1 MRRKTFLNRLTWGG
15 GAAVLL
21 PSIGLLQ
28 SCEYK
33 PKVRTLLSEDDIPLL
48 DEISETMLPATAQ
61 VPGARAAQV
70 GDYLLLMYRD
80 CMADEDRQVFV
91 NGINEIDRRAAENFS
106 NSFVDAEVSQQL
118 ELLNTI
124 QTEAIAHNLVQK
136 DVKKPAPHYF
146 DLLKG
151 LTISGYFTSEIGMT
165 QARNYLPVPGKFES
179 CIPYEK
185 GDRPWAT

>member
-48 DEISETMLPATAQ
+48 DEISETILPATAQ
-61 VPGARAAQV
+61 VPGAKAAQV
-70 GDYLLLMYRD
+70 GGYLLLMYRD
-80 CMADEDRQVFV
+80 CMNEEDRQVFV
-91 NGINEIDRRAAENFS
+91 NGINEIDRRASENFS
-106 NSFVDAEVSQQL
+106 NSFVDAEAPQKL
-118 ELLNTI
+118 ELLDTM
-124 QTEAIAHNLVQK
+124 QAEAIAHSLNQK
-136 DVKKPAPHYF
+136 EAVKPEPHYF

-151 LTISGYFTSEIGMT
+151 LTVSGYFTSEIGMT

-179 CIPYEK
+179 CIPYEE